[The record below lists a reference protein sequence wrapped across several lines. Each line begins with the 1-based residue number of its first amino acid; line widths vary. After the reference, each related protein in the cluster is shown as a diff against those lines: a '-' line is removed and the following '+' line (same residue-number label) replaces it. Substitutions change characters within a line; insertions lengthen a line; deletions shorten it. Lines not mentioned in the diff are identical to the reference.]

1 MKLLKYLIALIL
13 ALFGIASPW
22 EDIDVSDLLK
32 TQETAM
38 VEETDAAV
46 FEETDVERLVEETIA
61 TVEAAV
67 ETEAAPAEESVAE
80 PAETGN
86 TAATADQ
93 SGQSTVA
100 DQSGQTTVAD
110 QSGQTTVTGENETV
124 ASSGV
129 TIDPALITS
138 NVISF
143 TTTDLA
149 GNTVTSDIF
158 GDYDLT
164 LVHIWGTYCGPC
176 LREIGSYGDLYR
188 DLPENVNMIGLVC
201 DVYDGM
207 DNNVEYAKQILADT
221 NVTFQNLRISTELY
235 DVLYSIDYVP
245 SSFFVDRDGHLI
257 GQMLDGV
264 GYESTVEVL
273 NGYIK

>member
-22 EDIDVSDLLK
+22 EDIDVSDLMK
-32 TQETAM
+32 TEETA
-38 VEETDAAV
+38 VVTETDVAV
-46 FEETDVERLVEETIA
+46 FEDTEDERLVEETVA
-61 TVEAAV
+61 AVEAAV
-67 ETEAAPAEESVAE
+67 ETA
-80 PAETGN
+80 
-86 TAATADQ
+86 
-93 SGQSTVA
+93 
-100 DQSGQTTVAD
+100 
-110 QSGQTTVTGENETV
+110 

-129 TIDPALITS
+129 NIDPSLITS

-143 TTTDLA
+143 TTTDLV

-158 GDYDLT
+158 GNYDLT

-188 DLPENVNMIGLVC
+188 ELPENVNMIGLVC
-201 DVYDGM
+201 DVYDGQ
-207 DNNVEYAKQILADT
+207 DGNVEYAKQILTDN

-273 NGYIK
+273 NGYLR

>member
-32 TQETAM
+32 TRETAM

-46 FEETDVERLVEETIA
+46 FEETELDRLVEETMA
-61 TVEAAV
+61 TVEEAAA
-67 ETEAAPAEESVAE
+67 ETATEAAPAEESVAE
-80 PAETGN
+80 PA
-86 TAATADQ
+86 ADQ

-100 DQSGQTTVAD
+100 DQSGQTTVA
-110 QSGQTTVTGENETV
+110 GENETTS
-124 ASSGV
+124 SSGV
-129 TIDPALITS
+129 NIDPALITS
-138 NVISF
+138 DVISF

-201 DVYDGM
+201 DVYDGQSG
-207 DNNVEYAKQILADT
+207 NVEYAKQILADT

>member
-61 TVEAAV
+61 TMEAAV

-86 TAATADQ
+86 TAT
-93 SGQSTVA
+93 TA
-100 DQSGQTTVAD
+100 DQSGQTTVA
-110 QSGQTTVTGENETV
+110 GENETTS
-124 ASSGV
+124 SSGV
-129 TIDPALITS
+129 NIDPALITS

-201 DVYDGM
+201 DVYDGQSG
-207 DNNVEYAKQILADT
+207 NVEYAEQILTDN